1 MQLLT
6 DMKSLLSLLAALLSS
21 ALGAQTLPADPEF
34 RVGKLDNGLTYYVA
48 HNENPAGCAEFY
60 IVHNVGAL
68 EEEDS
73 QDGLAHFLEHMAFN
87 GTRHYPEQSL
97 LEFLA
102 RDGVRFGYNVNAY
115 TTRTETVY
123 NISSVPLMRESFV
136 DSVLMVLHDWSCD
149 ISCEQGALDAE
160 RGVITEEY
168 RMRDDSRSRI
178 AALQNALVYK
188 GAKHPSRTVIG
199 SLDVIAHFKREE
211 ILDFYHKWYRPDL
224 QAILVVG
231 DFDPERMEEKIKT
244 LFADVPM
251 PADAPKKEVHEIP
264 HLSEPLFED
273 IADPR
278 IHFNAVKIF
287 SKQPYPGREERGS
300 ASFYRDLLC
309 RNIVSAVLNERLKA
323 AARAKGSP
331 MRSAVLVTNE
341 YEPDFYVSLF
351 TVTPREKTQL
361 GACLESTY
369 REIRRLLVHGMS
381 KAEFEAAR
389 LATAQRYHLDR
400 PVEREDVLSADLV
413 KVAVGH
419 FLKNHPLMNPADLA
433 ELEARILSE
442 ITFEEV
448 VPYPARMFRDC
459 ETIYSNCYNPET
471 DPGIAPSAREMK
483 EILSR
488 VDAETLQP
496 AFVEYATPNLQVD
509 VQAGSIR
516 KVVRR
521 KGYEVWTLSNGAR
534 VYYRPMK
541 PMTASHHLAMEFRWN
556 SGAAAYDPEKITASR
571 VAASYLSQHLGF
583 RGLEKQEFRSYPEL
597 SGLGMMVSALR
608 GKSAISMVVNEGKEE
623 NAFKAV
629 YLSLTE
635 PYFGKQLEKTKEN
648 QLRSLAKEKNPR
660 TLFEERCD
668 REVFGEHPWLAAI
681 DSAAVEALSEE
692 LVLDVF
698 HRAFGD
704 FENLQLFLASDLD
717 RALLEDYVCRYVA
730 SLRGAYPY
738 VPSKVKAPAP
748 NVRGE
753 RTISEEG
760 KRQDGEASAQI
771 YFAYLRKMRT
781 STRNI
786 IISDFLDYIL
796 SARYLAL
803 IREERGGAYHVGY
816 TTVIPEN
823 PSHPWRGVVQF
834 KTRPDILETV
844 IEDVPAVMKK
854 MCEEG
859 PTEAEMEM
867 AARYLLKRHTEL
879 DARAERSVG
888 TQLDRLEDTVLL
900 GRDYDVDYKNVI
912 GSITAREVQKMARYF
927 AGGEILKEIYTE
939 R

>member
-1 MQLLT
+1 MKNLFLL
-6 DMKSLLSLLAALLSS
+6 LCAALFCGVVS
-21 ALGAQTLPADPEF
+21 AQPITPDPDF
-34 RVGKLDNGLTYYVA
+34 RVGRLENGLTYYVA

-68 EEEDS
+68 QEEDN

-87 GTRHYPEQSL
+87 GTRHYPQHSL
-97 LEFLA
+97 LDFLA

-123 NISSVPLMRESFV
+123 NISSVPLVRESFV

-149 ISCEQGALDAE
+149 ISCEPQALDDE

-231 DFDPERMEEKIKT
+231 DFDPERMEEKIKA
-244 LFADVPM
+244 LFADIPM
-251 PADAPKKEVHEIP
+251 PADAPRKETYAIP
-264 HLSEPLFED
+264 QLSEPLFED

-287 SKQPYPGREERGS
+287 TKQPYPGREERGS
-300 ASFYRDLLC
+300 VSFYRDLLR

-323 AARAKGSP
+323 AARRKDSP

-369 REIRRLLVHGMS
+369 REIRRFVGLGIS
-381 KAEFEAAR
+381 PAEFEAAK

-400 PVEREDVLSADLV
+400 PMEREDVKSADMV
-413 KVAVGH
+413 KMAVGH
-419 FLKNHPLMNPADLA
+419 FLKNHPLVNPADLHD
-433 ELEARILSE
+433 LQARLLSE
-442 ITFEEV
+442 ITYDEV
-448 VPYPARMFRDC
+448 LPYPALMFRDA
-459 ETIYSNCYNPET
+459 ETIYTNCYNPET
-471 DPGIAPSAREMK
+471 DPGMAPSAREMK
-483 EILSR
+483 EILAR
-488 VDAETLQP
+488 VDAEPLQP
-496 AFVEYATPNLQVD
+496 AFLEYATPDLHVD
-509 VQAGSIR
+509 TPAGSIT
-516 KVVRR
+516 KVSQR

-534 VYYRPMK
+534 VYYK
-541 PMTASHHLAMEFRWN
+541 PLQAMTASHHLAMEFRWN

-571 VAASYLSQHLGF
+571 MAASYMSMHLGF
-583 RGLEKQEFRSYPEL
+583 RGLEKQEFKNYPEL

-608 GKSAISMVVNEGKEE
+608 SKTAISMVVNKGKEE

-635 PYFGKQLEKTKEN
+635 PYFGKQLEKTREN

-692 LVLDVF
+692 LLMDVF

-704 FENLQLFLASDLD
+704 FSHMQLFISSDLE
-717 RALLEDYVCRYVA
+717 RSQIEEYVCRYVA
-730 SLRGAYPY
+730 SLNGDYPY
-738 VPSKVKAPAP
+738 RKTKVKAPAP
-748 NVRGE
+748 LVKGVMTLSDE
-753 RTISEEG
+753 Q
-760 KRQDGEASAQI
+760 KALDGEASADI
-771 YFAYLRKMRT
+771 YFAYLKKTRE

-786 IISDFLDYIL
+786 IVSDFLDYIL

-803 IREERGGAYHVGY
+803 IREERGAAYHVGY
-816 TTVIPEN
+816 ATVIPEN
-823 PSHPWRGVVQF
+823 PAHPWRGVVQL
-834 KTRPDILETV
+834 KTRPEMLETV
-844 IEDVPAVMKK
+844 LQDIEGVMKG

-859 PTEAEMEM
+859 PSQAEMEM
-867 AARYLLKRHTEL
+867 AARYLNKRHTEL
-879 DARAERSVG
+879 DKRASRSVAQ
-888 TQLDRLEDTVLL
+888 QLDRLMDTVLR
-900 GRDYDVDYKNVI
+900 GRDYDADNKKVI
-912 GSITAREVQKMARYF
+912 DSISAKEVQKMARHF
-927 AGGEILKEIYTE
+927 AAGDILKEIYTE